1 MRSVEIAE
9 LTEMENINL
18 SSVFAMEQVW
28 REGRCFVMDE
38 PRPTNALLWFCGC
51 EGSFQSFDGE
61 TVVASRGS
69 LVYIPQGARYEVK
82 FSCCDVSP
90 NTLLAEFKLAD
101 SEEFVLAGGIRVLHV
116 EADSARI
123 FALFKK
129 LVFEYA
135 LPSKPTL
142 KLWRDMYGLLSLV
155 CESEKY
161 RHFDRRSFQT
171 VKKGVEYL
179 QKDERQ
185 ELSVDEIAKMCF
197 VTPAYFRRL
206 FKEYSGRSPSQY
218 RIERKMERAKELMER
233 SDISVGELSRIL
245 GYDDPS
251 YFCRVFKKTVGMSPS
266 EYRKSIEKR

>member
-9 LTEMENINL
+9 LMEMENVNL

-28 REGRCFVMDE
+28 REGRCFVMDR

-51 EGSFQSFDGE
+51 EGLFQSFEGE
-61 TVVASRGS
+61 TVAAPRGS
-69 LVYIPQGARYEVK
+69 LVYIPQGARYELK
-82 FSCCDVSP
+82 FSDCGASP
-90 NTLLAEFKLAD
+90 HTLLAEFKLAD
-101 SEEFVLAGGIRVLHV
+101 SDEFVLAGGIRVLPV
-116 EADSARI
+116 ETDSARI
-123 FALFKK
+123 FALLKK
-129 LVFEYA
+129 LVFEYT

-142 KLWRDMYGLLSLV
+142 KLRRDMFGLLSLV

-161 RHFDRRSFQT
+161 RYFDRRSFQT
-171 VKKGVEYL
+171 VKKGIAYL

-185 ELSVDEIAKMCF
+185 ELSVDEIARMCF